1 VTSEL
6 PEAISIAVFFR
17 SLMRT
22 KEFRSH
28 KTVRSTV
35 MALPLTDSMNDRLV
49 ANSRLEA
56 SPVFQGQLPHEDQ
69 DIQNPGEPP
78 PIPDIQDE
86 GHGHGQ
92 DENQDQDEDQGQ
104 GQGQDED
111 QGLHEVL
118 PISLRELRPPNPINH
133 QAHQLALQDPE
144 QRHRIGLF
152 ARLGMLLP
160 PPHPRGPQGPGQ
172 R

>member
-1 VTSEL
+1 
-6 PEAISIAVFFR
+6 
-17 SLMRT
+17 M
-22 KEFRSH
+22 
-28 KTVRSTV
+28 
-35 MALPLTDSMNDRLV
+35 MALSLTDSTNERLV
-49 ANSRLEA
+49 ANSRLERA
-56 SPVFQGQLPHEDQ
+56 DQRSPVLQGQGQLPREDK
-69 DIQNPGEPP
+69 DRQNPGEPP
-78 PIPDIQDE
+78 PIPGDMDLD
-86 GHGHGQ
+86 GRDNGRGQ
-92 DENQDQDEDQGQ
+92 DQIEHQGQDQGQDQDQDEDQGQ
-104 GQGQDED
+104 GRGQDED